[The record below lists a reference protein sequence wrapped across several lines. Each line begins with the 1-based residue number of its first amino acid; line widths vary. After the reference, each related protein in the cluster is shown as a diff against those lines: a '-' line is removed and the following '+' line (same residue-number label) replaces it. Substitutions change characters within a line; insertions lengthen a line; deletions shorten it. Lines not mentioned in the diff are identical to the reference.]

1 MSSLF
6 ACKSHHK
13 NCFILLEYC
22 KRSDTPR
29 CFEPLTISLSHSKQ
43 YATSL
48 VLRALFPGN
57 LQGQQQSREVSSFI
71 AGSKSLN
78 RLKILNLTLLTS
90 PTNSESKPSTFY
102 FTFQKTKHIC
112 TVRYKKWNGSSIAA
126 LSLTFC
132 SVGKWGSGLSK
143 QNHESSCL
151 HSL

>member
-1 MSSLF
+1 MSSEFAICQQITPQKLF
-6 ACKSHHK
+6 HCFLKK

-29 CFEPLTISLSHSKQ
+29 CFEPLTISQ
-43 YATSL
+43 YAPSL

-112 TVRYKKWNGSSIAA
+112 TVRYKKTSKVARANSAGS
-126 LSLTFC
+126 
-132 SVGKWGSGLSK
+132 
-143 QNHESSCL
+143 
-151 HSL
+151 